1 MARNKKVKD
10 DFIFA
15 VIFISLIALA
25 LIMDWWKAN
34 AVLGW
39 TIIGIV
45 AVSTGFFLYKSGR
58 FRASIKNATKSTAT
72 KLVFEN
78 EANER
83 EPLPPQVRQEVMRRA
98 KHRCENEE
106 CSYSRTLHIHHID
119 MDNSN
124 NRLFNLI
131 ALCPNCHKDAH
142 NGYITSTQCRNW
154 VNRDYHQLKVSRFR
168 KF

>member
-10 DFIFA
+10 DFVFG

-25 LIMDWWKAN
+25 LIMDWWKTN
-34 AVLGW
+34 AILGW
-39 TIIGIV
+39 TIIGVV
-45 AVSTGFFLYKSGR
+45 AVMTGFLLYKSSR
-58 FRASIKNATKSTAT
+58 FRSSIKNVATSTAN
-72 KLVFEN
+72 KLVFETGV
-78 EANER
+78 NER
-83 EPLPPQVRQEVMRRA
+83 EPLPPQARHEVMRRA
-98 KHRCENEE
+98 KHKCENQD

-154 VNRDYHQLKVSRFR
+154 VNRDFHQLKQTRYR
-168 KF
+168 Y